1 MGYINVGLS
10 LLQGQGCDWLN
21 GWIWYMIVIKIW
33 FWSQDIDS

>member
-10 LLQGQGCDWLN
+10 LLQGWGCDWLN
-21 GWIWYMIVIKIW
+21 WIWYMIVIKIW